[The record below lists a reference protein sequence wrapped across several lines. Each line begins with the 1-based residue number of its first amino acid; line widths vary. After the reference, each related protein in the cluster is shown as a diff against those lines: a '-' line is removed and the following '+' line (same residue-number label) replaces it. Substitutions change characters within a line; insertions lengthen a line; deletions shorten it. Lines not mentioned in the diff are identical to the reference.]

1 MFRLASRNKEMFTNA
16 HITLMHCVFGSIDCL
31 GTASTYSITGHAIA
45 AMASTRRMSDANR
58 RRIELMD
65 QEIAENASIEALMAV
80 CRESFGLAAKLMS
93 EVKRGK
99 FQKMDQ
105 TEVEPK
111 ACQQN

>member
-1 MFRLASRNKEMFTNA
+1 
-16 HITLMHCVFGSIDCL
+16 
-31 GTASTYSITGHAIA
+31 
-45 AMASTRRMSDANR
+45 
-58 RRIELMD
+58 MD
-65 QEIAENASIEALMAV
+65 QEIAENASIEALMAI

-105 TEVEPK
+105 TEVEAK